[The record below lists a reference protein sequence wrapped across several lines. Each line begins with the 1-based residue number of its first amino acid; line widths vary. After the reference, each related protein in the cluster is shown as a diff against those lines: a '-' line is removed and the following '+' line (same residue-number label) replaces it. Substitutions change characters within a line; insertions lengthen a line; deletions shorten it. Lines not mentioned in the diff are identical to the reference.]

1 MGKRQHKKRRK
12 QSPAE
17 LAGDYEIYRIGVLDG
32 IRAIAIF
39 LVAWYHIW
47 QQSWL
52 QPLTEHVNLDWLVR
66 NGSILVDMM
75 ILLSGFCLFLPY
87 ARDMVY
93 GDKTDTVSG
102 FYVKRV
108 ARIVPSYYL
117 SLLIVLFAFAIPLSE
132 YGGDTGFMMKDL
144 ITHLTFTNNLFGD
157 VNCMT
162 HLNGVLW
169 TVAVEMQLYLIF
181 PLLVWLFRKCPV
193 GTYLGMT
200 AIGVGS
206 AWYFSS
212 RFYSIDQNLVVNQTL
227 TFFSVFANGMM
238 ATSGR
243 ETQWQLDN
251 RFLLS
256 LVFALFVI
264 GMILSHKYF
273 RKILDNRVMKFL
285 AGISFQFYICHQYIA
300 VKLKEFRIPN
310 WSGDELPNMTGDV
323 KWQWQYTILCFVLS
337 LVVAIA
343 MTYLV
348 ELPAAKLIKK
358 WYQKKRE
365 KKELENEKQ

>member
-1 MGKRQHKKRRK
+1 M
-12 QSPAE
+12 
-17 LAGDYEIYRIGVLDG
+17 
-32 IRAIAIF
+32 
-39 LVAWYHIW
+39 
-47 QQSWL
+47 
-52 QPLTEHVNLDWLVR
+52 
-66 NGSILVDMM
+66 
-75 ILLSGFCLFLPY
+75 
-87 ARDMVY
+87 
-93 GDKTDTVSG
+93 
-102 FYVKRV
+102 
-108 ARIVPSYYL
+108 
-117 SLLIVLFAFAIPLSE
+117 LIVLFAFAIPLSE

-238 ATSGR
+238 AAWLYMKYTKMRKKQTLAEGLAGIVMAIGAVMFFYQMCIARSTSGR

-310 WSGDELPNMTGDV
+310 WSGDELPNMTGDI

-348 ELPAAKLIKK
+348 ELPAAKVIKK

>member
-1 MGKRQHKKRRK
+1 
-12 QSPAE
+12 
-17 LAGDYEIYRIGVLDG
+17 
-32 IRAIAIF
+32 
-39 LVAWYHIW
+39 
-47 QQSWL
+47 
-52 QPLTEHVNLDWLVR
+52 
-66 NGSILVDMM
+66 M

-117 SLLIVLFAFAIPLSE
+117 SVLIVLFAFAIPLSE

-238 ATSGR
+238 AAWLYMKYTKMRKKQTLAEGLAGIVMAIGAVMFFYQMCIARSTSGR

-256 LVFALFVI
+256 LVFALFVL

-323 KWQWQYTILCFVLS
+323 KWQWQYTILCFALS

-348 ELPAAKLIKK
+348 ELPAAKVIKK